1 MTSEQPN
8 PNVGQRIRT
17 LREESGMSLRALAER
32 CGLSVNAISR
42 IERGENS
49 PTVASLHLLAKA
61 LAVPITEFFR
71 STADR
76 STVYVKHSQRT
87 KMERSGLALES
98 LGIGL
103 RDQKL
108 EPFIVRMQPAEH
120 SHTEAITHA
129 GQEFVYCL
137 EGEISYQVND
147 TVYSL
152 EPGDSLLFE
161 ASQPHR
167 FWNGNDACALLLLVF
182 ETGDGHP
189 AARQR
194 HMEA

>member
-1 MTSEQPN
+1 MTSQEAN
-8 PNVGQRIRT
+8 PHVGLRIRV

-71 STADR
+71 TAEDR
-76 STVYVKHSQRT
+76 SIVYVKHGQRT

-108 EPFIVRMQPAEH
+108 EPFIVRMQPSEQSH
-120 SHTEAITHA
+120 SEAITHA

-147 TVYSL
+147 TVYIL
-152 EPGDSLLFE
+152 EQGDSLLFE

-167 FWNGNDACALLLLVF
+167 FWNGVASCALLLLVF

>member
-1 MTSEQPN
+1 MTSQEAN
-8 PNVGQRIRT
+8 PHVGLRIRV
-17 LREESGMSLRALAER
+17 LREESRMSLRALAER

-61 LAVPITEFFR
+61 LGVPITEFFR
-71 STADR
+71 TAEDR
-76 STVYVKHSQRT
+76 SIVHVKHGQRT
-87 KMERSGLALES
+87 RMERSGLALES

-108 EPFIVRMQPAEH
+108 EPFIVRMQPSEQSH
-120 SHTEAITHA
+120 SEAITHA

-137 EGEISYQVND
+137 EGAISYQIND
-147 TVYSL
+147 TVYIL
-152 EPGDSLLFE
+152 EQGDSLLFE

-167 FWNGNDACALLLLVF
+167 FWNGVESCALLLLVF